1 MGVLGQLGLW
11 SLQKDGPGLKVPEF
25 GGLGWEKNVDF
36 LFIKDL
42 ETPIDTLLSMAL
54 CLNTRPALPRP
65 DHALTYYLLWSLFS
79 HGLLGICCLPHT
91 RLHVVEGGRGLS
103 QGARLYQGQNE
114 REV

>member
-1 MGVLGQLGLW
+1 MPGVVAHTFNTSTPEAKAVISVSSRPVSSMGVLGQLGLW

-54 CLNTRPALPRP
+54 SKHPPRPAPPRP
-65 DHALTYYLLWSLFS
+65 CPHILLALVF
-79 HGLLGICCLPHT
+79 
-91 RLHVVEGGRGLS
+91 V
-103 QGARLYQGQNE
+103 
-114 REV
+114 